1 MQAHGQEEM
10 FMGFAADAPRWTQQP
25 SSDFPS
31 TRDSVQKQVMLNA
44 LWIIT
49 FIFTLLD
56 RVLEAGSHKRLFH

>member
-1 MQAHGQEEM
+1 LKLYAINTVTYLTHVTYQTSMQAHGQEEM

-44 LWIIT
+44 L
-49 FIFTLLD
+49 
-56 RVLEAGSHKRLFH
+56 

>member
-44 LWIIT
+44 L
-49 FIFTLLD
+49 
-56 RVLEAGSHKRLFH
+56 